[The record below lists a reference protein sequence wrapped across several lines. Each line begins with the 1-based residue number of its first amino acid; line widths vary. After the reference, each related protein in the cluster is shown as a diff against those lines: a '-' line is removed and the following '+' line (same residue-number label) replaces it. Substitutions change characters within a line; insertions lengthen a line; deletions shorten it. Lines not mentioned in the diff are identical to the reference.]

1 MSGRARLRVVY
12 VERGASAA
20 PIVWLG
26 DEPSP
31 AHADGV
37 GQDVHRIFSRLLAR
51 ASFDGRNGHGR
62 LVRAGRSLLAETD
75 LGWVNDRRLK
85 ATVVVSAAGGRP
97 GWAKPCGEQAAAVL
111 QDHGLAVPADR
122 VRRSLE
128 HGWQDSAGRWQRRLI
143 FLRRLAGR
151 LNRLN
156 LWRREAWQ

>member
-1 MSGRARLRVVY
+1 MSGPARLRVVY

-31 AHADGV
+31 AHTDSA
-37 GQDVHRIFSRLLAR
+37 GQDVHRVFSRLLAQ
-51 ASFDGRNGHGR
+51 ASFDGGNGHGR

-75 LGWVNDRRLK
+75 LGWVDGRRLK

-97 GWAKPCGEQAAAVL
+97 GWAKPCAEQAAAVL
-111 QDHGLAVPADR
+111 HDHGLAAAADR

-128 HGWQDSAGRWQRRLI
+128 HGWRDSAGRWQRRLTS
-143 FLRRLAGR
+143 LWRLAGR
-151 LNRLN
+151 LNLLK